1 MAGGERT
8 EKPTARRL
16 RDARKKGQ
24 IARSRD
30 LGQALSLLVAIGV
43 LGWSGRGLVSGLAS
57 AVTTGLERMGRTPTH
72 DVAMTDLGPVAIDG
86 LRTMGVLVGPL
97 ALATAAAIVAAHAAQ
112 GGWVMAT
119 EALQPNWSRLSPANN
134 IKRLGP
140 SMGGVDLVKMLVTV
154 GVLTWLC
161 VHVVTGLL
169 TRSPQ
174 LARLAPFDAAAAGW
188 GEALRLLRWS
198 ALALVALGA
207 ADYGVQRWRLM
218 SSLKMTKQEI
228 KEDFRLT
235 EGNPEVKARVRRIQ
249 MTMARRRMLTA
260 VPGATVV
267 VTNPTHYAV
276 ALEYRRGVMAAPRVV
291 AKGRGF
297 TAMRIKEIARAHGV
311 PMVENVPLAQ
321 ALFKTA
327 DVGDTIPAAL
337 IEAVAEVLAYLIRL
351 KRIVL

>member
-1 MAGGERT
+1 MASDERT
-8 EKPTARRL
+8 ERPTARRL

-57 AVTTGLERMGRTPTH
+57 AVTTGIERMGRTPTR
-72 DVAMTDLGPVAIDG
+72 DLAMIDLGPVALDG
-86 LRTMGVLVGPL
+86 LRTLGLLVGPL

-112 GGWVMAT
+112 GGWVVAT

-140 SMGGVDLVKMLVTV
+140 SMGGVDLAKMLVAV

-161 VHVVTGLL
+161 LHVVIGLVA
-169 TRSPQ
+169 RSPQ
-174 LARLAPFDAAAAGW
+174 LARLAPFDAASAGW
-188 GEALRLLRWS
+188 SEALRLLRWS

-218 SSLKMTKQEI
+218 SSLKMTKQEV
-228 KEDFRLT
+228 KEDFRLS

-276 ALEYRRGVMAAPRVV
+276 ALEYRRGAMAAPRVV

-297 TAMRIKEIARAHGV
+297 TAQRIKEIARSHGV

-327 DVGDTIPAAL
+327 EVGDTIPAAL
-337 IEAVAEVLAYLIRL
+337 FEAVAEVLAYLMRL

>member
-72 DVAMTDLGPVAIDG
+72 DVAMTDLGPVVIDG
-86 LRTMGVLVGPL
+86 LRTMSVLVGPL

-260 VPGATVV
+260 VP
-267 VTNPTHYAV
+267 
-276 ALEYRRGVMAAPRVV
+276 
-291 AKGRGF
+291 
-297 TAMRIKEIARAHGV
+297 
-311 PMVENVPLAQ
+311 
-321 ALFKTA
+321 
-327 DVGDTIPAAL
+327 
-337 IEAVAEVLAYLIRL
+337 
-351 KRIVL
+351 